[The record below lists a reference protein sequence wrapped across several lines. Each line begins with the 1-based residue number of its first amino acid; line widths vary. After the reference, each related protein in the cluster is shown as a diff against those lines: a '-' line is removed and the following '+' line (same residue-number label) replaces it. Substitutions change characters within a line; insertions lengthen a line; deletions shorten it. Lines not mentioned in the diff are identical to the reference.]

1 MKAKIIIIN
10 NKNTM
15 TIIHSVKLKIFHY
28 INYRFQMIFEKFTFL
43 LAHIVSVQ
51 RLSPNKPKNTHTKIS
66 LIFLKQTVEWQRKY
80 LVSTEIKC
88 RTK

>member
-1 MKAKIIIIN
+1 MKAKIIKIN

-15 TIIHSVKLKIFHY
+15 TITHSVKLKIFPLSKLQVPDD
-28 INYRFQMIFEKFTFL
+28 FKKFTL

-51 RLSPNKPKNTHTKIS
+51 RLSPNKPKKHTKKS
-66 LIFLKQTVEWQRKY
+66 PLIFLKQTVEWQRKY

-88 RTK
+88 RTE